1 MVHSNRSTMVATMGG
16 QPQVVTFALDGLL
29 QKGAT
34 SRGFDVEEVIV
45 IHLMPQDAGRTRRA
59 LDGLAVEFADG
70 AYAGRPC
77 RLRLF
82 PVRHAG
88 GRLEDI
94 RDEAEANAAWLA
106 IYDLI
111 ANLKAEGRHLH
122 ICISGGRRILALLAV
137 STALLHFDHG
147 DHLWHMYTDPDF
159 LERARD
165 GAIMHAERLDQVRLI
180 EVPLAPWGAY
190 FPPLRAL
197 AQASPQEVVAAQTHW
212 LDETERKRCRQV
224 VEQLTPRELDT
235 LRAFAAGQNPQ
246 EVAETLCVTVRTA
259 HAHKTKILD
268 HCRNAWELPPDAR
281 LAYYFLREKFGRY
294 FQYSTE
300 EGR

>member
-1 MVHSNRSTMVATMGG
+1 MPQSNRSTMIVTLGG

-29 QKGAT
+29 EKGAAI
-34 SRGFDVEEVIV
+34 EEVIV
-45 IHLMPQDAGRTRRA
+45 IHLSPRDSGRTKRA
-59 LDGLAVEFADG
+59 LDSLAAEFVED

-77 RLRLF
+77 RLRFF
-82 PVRHAG
+82 PVRHARG
-88 GRLEDI
+88 GLEDI
-94 RDEAEANAAWLA
+94 RNETEANAAWLA
-106 IYDLI
+106 IYHLI
-111 ANLKAEGRHLH
+111 ADLKAEGRHLH
-122 ICISGGRRILALLAV
+122 VCISGGRRILALLAV

-147 DHLWHMYTDPDF
+147 DRLWHMYTDPDF

-165 GAIMHAERLDQVRLI
+165 GAIMHASQSDSVQLI

-197 AQASPQEVVAAQTHW
+197 AHASPQEVVAAQTHW
-212 LDETERKRCRQV
+212 LDEAGRKRCRQV
-224 VEQLTPRELDT
+224 IEQLTPRESDT

-246 EVAETLCVTVRTA
+246 EVAETLCVTVRTV

-294 FQYSTE
+294 FQTPE
-300 EGR
+300 PV

>member
-1 MVHSNRSTMVATMGG
+1 MPQPKHGTVIVTMGG

-29 QKGAT
+29 EKGA
-34 SRGFDVEEVIV
+34 VIEEVIV
-45 IHLMPQDAGRTRRA
+45 IHLTPQDSGRTGQA
-59 LDGLAVEFADG
+59 LAKLSTEFAG
-70 AYAGRPC
+70 NSYAGRPC
-77 RLRLF
+77 RLRFF
-82 PVRHAG
+82 PIRHTG

-94 RDEAEANAAWLA
+94 RNEAEANVAWLA
-106 IYDLI
+106 IYHLI
-111 ANLKAEGRHLH
+111 ADLKAQGHQLH
-122 ICISGGRRILALLAV
+122 VCISGGRRILALLAV
-137 STALLHFDHG
+137 STALLHFDHN
-147 DHLWHMYTDPDF
+147 DHLWHMYTDPGF

-165 GAIMHAERLDQVRLI
+165 GAIMHTTQKGDVQLI
-180 EVPLAPWGAY
+180 EVPLAPLGAY

-212 LDETERKRCRQV
+212 LDEAERKRCRQV

-259 HAHKTKILD
+259 HAHKTKILE

-281 LAYYFLREKFGRY
+281 LTYYFLREKFGRY
-294 FQYSTE
+294 FQVLDTV
-300 EGR
+300 